1 MEIVK
6 SSLSQ
11 SRERAMGVGHGSIQS
26 PSRCAEPVLHKEEEL
41 GRSLIV

>member
-6 SSLSQ
+6 SPLSQ
-11 SRERAMGVGHGSIQS
+11 SGERATGVGHGSVQS